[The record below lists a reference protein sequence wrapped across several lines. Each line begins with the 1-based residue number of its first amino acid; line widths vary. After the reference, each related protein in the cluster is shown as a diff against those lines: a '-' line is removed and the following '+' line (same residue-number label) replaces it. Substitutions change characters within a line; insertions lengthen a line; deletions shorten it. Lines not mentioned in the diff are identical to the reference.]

1 MGSQQRGT
9 STMPKSIAQRLALAA
24 AAVGLLLGCGV
35 QTDTETRT
43 GAPATSEAAPTTSV
57 QTQASAPAREDELR
71 VAVQGYSDG
80 FLGGNPTAAYQY
92 FSARCKEKVSL
103 SYFTGI
109 VTAAKV
115 TYGSVL
121 PMASYDAQ
129 VSGDLARVT
138 YTYDVVALNQDAEP
152 WVREEGLWKTDDC

>member
-1 MGSQQRGT
+1 
-9 STMPKSIAQRLALAA
+9 MPQPMTHRLTLAA
-24 AAVGLLLGCGV
+24 AVLGLSMACGV
-35 QTDTETRT
+35 QSDAETRT
-43 GAPATSEAAPTTSV
+43 DSPATSETAEPT
-57 QTQASAPAREDELR
+57 AAPARANAPGPEDELR

-80 FLGGNPTAAYQY
+80 FLGGDPTVAYEY
-92 FSARCKEKVSL
+92 FSARCQEKVSL

-109 VTAAKV
+109 VTAAKM
-115 TYGSVL
+115 TYGNAL
-121 PMASYDAQ
+121 PIASYDAK